1 MPLGSGVK
9 NYEARYLGKASP
21 TQKKD
26 RGRLVKKTSR
36 GKPEDLAGS
45 KKLWGVK
52 NNDRKR
58 IFNQ

>member
-1 MPLGSGVK
+1 MKLATSG
-9 NYEARYLGKASP
+9 RHLHP
-21 TQKKD
+21 KKD
-26 RGRLVKKTSR
+26 RSRLVEKTSR

-52 NNDRKR
+52 NNERKK

>member
-1 MPLGSGVK
+1 LLPREGIS
-9 NYEARYLGKASP
+9 NP
-21 TQKKD
+21 KKD
-26 RGRLVKKTSR
+26 RGRLVEKTSR

>member
-1 MPLGSGVK
+1 MKLATSG
-9 NYEARYLGKASP
+9 RYL
-21 TQKKD
+21 QIKKD
-26 RGRLVKKTSR
+26 RGRLAGKMSR

>member
-9 NYEARYLGKASP
+9 NYEARYLGKVSP
-21 TQKKD
+21 TKKIAV
-26 RGRLVKKTSR
+26 GSLKKTSR

-52 NNDRKR
+52 NNDRKK
-58 IFNQ
+58 IFKG